1 MVLECQL
8 KPAEMREV
16 FRMNLSK
23 GFWVRIVVINIRL
36 LLLLAVVGAAV
47 IAKIAHQDGRDWQGI
62 VSSLAV
68 ALLLIGFY
76 VWRLLN
82 TVKQSAAKVNAACDR
97 MTLDPQGITSA
108 NAAGATSF
116 TPWTQYKRWKEGKL
130 VFTIGDS
137 KNFRTVPKSALTES
151 QAGEL
156 RGLLQGSIR

>member
-1 MVLECQL
+1 
-8 KPAEMREV
+8 
-16 FRMNLSK
+16 MNLSK
-23 GFWVRIVVINIRL
+23 GFWVRMVVINLRL

-82 TVKQSAAKVNAACDR
+82 TVKQGAAKVNAACDR
-97 MTLDPQGITSA
+97 MTLDTQGITSA

-116 TPWTQYKRWKEGKL
+116 TPWTQYQRWKEGKL

-137 KNFRTVPKSALTES
+137 KNFRTVPKSAMTES
-151 QAGEL
+151 QTGEL
-156 RGLLQGSIR
+156 RGLLQSSIR